1 MKYGS
6 LLAPLM
12 ATVAKE
18 CDSLLTPLT
27 ATAARSVY
35 NFLVSEYASEHCVVR
50 MFNACGSM
58 LGSGL

>member
-18 CDSLLTPLT
+18 CDSLLAPLT
-27 ATAARSVY
+27 ATAARLVY
-35 NFLVSEYASEHCVVR
+35 NFLVSEYASEHW
-50 MFNACGSM
+50 
-58 LGSGL
+58 